1 MERAALWPPRAR
13 ALVAALLAA
22 LAGNG
27 TAAEYV
33 QVPAGTLTSAIAPDA
48 VGTPVPIDAFS
59 IRVTPVT
66 KGEFRR
72 FIEARPEWQRGRVP
86 QTFAD
91 RRYLQDWRSAN
102 AVGDAHAED
111 EPVVNVSWFAAEA
124 YCEAEGG
131 RLPTWHEWEY
141 VAAADATR
149 RDARADPAWRARILG
164 WYSRPATGP
173 LPAVGG
179 KPNVYGV
186 RDLHGVVWEWVDDF
200 NALLVDGDS
209 RSGEDADKL
218 RFCGA
223 GAINL
228 QDRENYAVLMRI
240 ALLSSL
246 NGSDST
252 TSLGFRCVRPVGDKT
267 R

>member
-48 VGTPVPIDAFS
+48 IGTPVPIDAFS

-72 FIEARPEWQRGRVP
+72 FVEARPEWQRGRVP

-91 RRYLQDWRSAN
+91 RRYLLDWPSAN

-149 RDARADPAWRARILG
+149 RDARDDPAFRARILAR
-164 WYSRPATGP
+164 YASATPAD
-173 LPAVGG
+173 LPAIRAAA
-179 KPNVYGV
+179 NAYGV
-186 RDLHGVVWEWVDDF
+186 RDIHGAVWEWVDDF